1 MEYLAFNSGGQWD
14 LRKATN
20 DNDGTDKAP
29 KSDYAPGS
37 KPYKVFRGAALTGD
51 LHEDHG
57 QKGTLHDTNGG
68 KRPKAINWKN
78 VGRPGKDNASVFT
91 ERNPGVGD

>member
-1 MEYLAFNSGGQWD
+1 MEYLSFNKCGQWE

-20 DNDGTDKAP
+20 DKTGDEVAP
-29 KSDYAPGS
+29 KNDYAPSS

-51 LHEDHG
+51 LHEDTG
-57 QKGTLHDTNGG
+57 QKGSLKDFGGG
-68 KRPKAINWKN
+68 KRPKQVNFKN
-78 VGRPGKDNASVFT
+78 AGLPSKENASVFT